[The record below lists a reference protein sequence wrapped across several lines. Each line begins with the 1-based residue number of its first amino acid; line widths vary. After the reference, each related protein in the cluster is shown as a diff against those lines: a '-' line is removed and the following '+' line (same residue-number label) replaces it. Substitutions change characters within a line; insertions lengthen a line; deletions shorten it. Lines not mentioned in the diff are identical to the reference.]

1 MNHVRVNA
9 TIRAMRSAISLSAD
23 SSYPTPIL
31 ANAMFTCAVTAR
43 TDRHRSR
50 GPGQRDDRVMT
61 SSTRPPGRGE
71 TIP

>member
-31 ANAMFTCAVTAR
+31 A
-43 TDRHRSR
+43 
-50 GPGQRDDRVMT
+50 
-61 SSTRPPGRGE
+61 TRCSPAL
-71 TIP
+71 